1 MNHIGLLIIA
11 GVLGLASIA
20 AGIGGQYLSSGSG
33 GKFMIEKILS
43 RSLGLAALVL
53 LFIFGVKAMT

>member
-1 MNHIGLLIIA
+1 MNHIGLLIFA

-20 AGIGGQYLSSGSG
+20 TGMGSQYLPSGSSS
-33 GKFMIEKILS
+33 KFMVEKILS